1 MFKQGGLQ
9 MQERTLEN
17 LILED
22 DDYIFGG
29 DLIINGDVK
38 IKNGNLIVS
47 GTIIFAGDD
56 ASISIEG
63 GDIVCEN
70 LGSRADI
77 LIRDGD
83 ICVKSLVAQDI
94 DSDGNVEVNGDSDVC
109 NIHALNYLVA
119 GDNHSYDIT
128 TMQDF
133 YVLGRNDSWIV
144 NARDVLFGNNNSSDD
159 IQADHI
165 LIEGNNDSHEIK
177 AHSVSISGNN
187 DSCQIEAD
195 YVRIDGDCCNLNHYN
210 IIAKKVIFNGK
221 IIDGDVHIA

>member
-1 MFKQGGLQ
+1 
-9 MQERTLEN
+9 MQKRTLEN

-22 DDYIFGG
+22 EDYIFAG
-29 DLIINGDVK
+29 DLIINGDVN
-38 IKNGNLIVS
+38 IKNGSLVVS
-47 GTIIFAGDD
+47 GTITFAGDD

-94 DSDGNVEVNGDSDVC
+94 DSDGNIEVYGNSSVC
-109 NIHALNYLVA
+109 DIHALNYLVS
-119 GDNHSYDIT
+119 GNNESKHIT

-133 YVLGRNDSWIV
+133 YVLGRNNSFYIK
-144 NARDVLFGNNNSSDD
+144 ARDVLLGNNNSSSD
-159 IQADHI
+159 IQADNI
-165 LIEGNNDSHEIK
+165 LIEGNNDSQDIK

-187 DSCQIEAD
+187 NSYQIEAD
-195 YVRIDGDCCNLNHYN
+195 YVRIDGNHCNLNYYN
-210 IIAKKVIFNGK
+210 IIAKKKFVFDGE
-221 IIDGDVHIA
+221 IIDGHVYVA

>member
-1 MFKQGGLQ
+1 

-17 LILED
+17 LILEGE
-22 DDYIFGG
+22 DYIFGG
-29 DLIINGDVK
+29 KLTIDGDVN

-63 GDIVCEN
+63 GDIACEN

-83 ICVKSLVAQDI
+83 IWVKSLAARNI
-94 DSDGNVEVNGDSDVC
+94 DSDGNVEVNGDSYVC
-109 NIHALNYLVA
+109 DIHALNYLVS
-119 GDNHSYDIT
+119 GSNDSYNIT

-133 YVLGRNDSWIV
+133 YVLGDNVSCTV
-144 NARDVLFGNNNSSDD
+144 KARDVLIGNDNSSGAIQADYILIEGDNNSTGIKAHNVSILGNNNSFR
-159 IQADHI
+159 
-165 LIEGNNDSHEIK
+165 
-177 AHSVSISGNN
+177 
-187 DSCQIEAD
+187 IEAD
-195 YVRIDGDCCNLNHYN
+195 YVRIDGNYCYLNN
-210 IIAKKVIFNGK
+210 NSIITKKFVFNGK